1 MLDRA
6 PVTLST
12 LRTREDLFYRVVNI
26 VGVVQFE
33 DKQDVPANTRCVQCL
48 SNLLLGECEQ
58 EFVSGCHELN
68 PLKI

>member
-33 DKQDVPANTRCVQCL
+33 DKQDVPANTR
-48 SNLLLGECEQ
+48 
-58 EFVSGCHELN
+58 
-68 PLKI
+68 